1 MATGV
6 DGYVRK
12 PFRAEE
18 IFAVLG
24 KCLGLRY
31 VYAEDTG
38 QAAKDTN
45 VEPLTSEDLAGLPE
59 ALRRDML
66 KAVEDGDMAELR
78 ALIAQIR
85 ETDAGMASKLKNLAD
100 QYDYEGLS
108 RVLGGENAGLDE

>member
-1 MATGV
+1 M
-6 DGYVRK
+6 
-12 PFRAEE
+12 
-18 IFAVLG
+18 LG
-24 KCLGLRY
+24 TALCL
-31 VYAEDTG
+31 AEDTG

-45 VEPLTSEDLAGLPE
+45 VEPLASEDLAGLPE